1 MATVIDTSE
10 RRAARI
16 GGIAYVAIIVLA
28 AFAYFVVLGDLVE
41 PDDAAATAAN
51 LRDSETAFRIAV
63 VALVAVIFADVV
75 VAWALYVFLRR
86 ADRDLALLA
95 AWFRLMY
102 TAIAGASLLALLVA
116 QRLAEGAA
124 DLSALDVSQRESQ
137 AALFVDAYYYG
148 WTLGLTCFGVHLL
161 LVGLVI
167 VKADYVPRL
176 LGILVV
182 VAGVGYLI
190 QNLASVVLANY
201 DDYEGFFML
210 LLVVM
215 SVPGEFS
222 LAGWLLLRGTRI
234 APPPTEDLDREPI
247 R

>member
-10 RRAARI
+10 RQAARI

-28 AFAYFVVLGDLVE
+28 AIAYFVVLGDLIE

-51 LRDSETAFRIAV
+51 LRDSETAFRIAIL
-63 VALVAVIFADVV
+63 ALVGVIFADVV

-86 ADRDLALLA
+86 ANRDLALLA
-95 AWFRLMY
+95 AWFRLVY
-102 TAIAGASLLALLVA
+102 TAIAGASLFALLVA
-116 QRLAEGAA
+116 QQLAEGAA
-124 DLSALDVSQRESQ
+124 DLSALDVGQRESE

-148 WTLGLTCFGVHLL
+148 WSVGLTCFGVHLL
-161 LVGLVI
+161 LVGRVI

-176 LGILVV
+176 LGTLLM

-190 QNLASVVLANY
+190 QNLASIVLTDY

-215 SVPGEFS
+215 SAPGEFS
-222 LAGWLLLRGTRI
+222 LAGWLLLRGTKVDPRRHRP
-234 APPPTEDLDREPI
+234 A
-247 R
+247 